1 MTNRRTAALL
11 LLAAF
16 AAGTVA
22 FIPAG
27 AVEGMANR
35 ALAPAARLQASG
47 TIWNGQGELQF
58 TRGAGMLSIPLSWRF
73 EPSWLIRLRLG
84 WRLESSSPAAS
95 GHVSMGLGLAS
106 LALRDTN
113 LATDAA
119 LWHRLSPAAM
129 LLGAGG
135 TYTLRIAGGES
146 VVVRRGEQ
154 PLIDGSAQLNAGNFA
169 LSTFAPRA
177 LGNYS
182 IKLNAQDSNV
192 SFTFLPAQG
201 ALQFDGSGALALSA
215 PRTFSFKGTASMSA
229 DLPPSVVN
237 AIKSAGAAQSD
248 GRVLIDV
255 KRNW

>member
-1 MTNRRTAALL
+1 
-11 LLAAF
+11 
-16 AAGTVA
+16 V
-22 FIPAG
+22 
-27 AVEGMANR
+27 ANR
-35 ALAPAARLQASG
+35 ALAPAAQLQTTG
-47 TIWNGQGELQF
+47 TVWRGRGELQI
-58 TRGAGMLSIPLSWRF
+58 TRGAGTLSIPLSWRF
-73 EPSWLIRLRLG
+73 EPSWLMRLRLG
-84 WRLESSSPAAS
+84 WHLESSSPVAS
-95 GHVSMGLGLAS
+95 GHASLGLGPGS
-106 LALRDTN
+106 LALRDTD

-135 TYTLRIAGGES
+135 TYTLRIAGDES
-146 VVVRRGEQ
+146 VVVRHGEQ
-154 PLIDGSAQLNAGNFA
+154 PLVDGSAQLNAGNFA

-182 IKLNAQDSNV
+182 IKLNARDGNV

-201 ALQFDGSGALALSA
+201 ALQFDGGGLLALSA
-215 PRTFSFKGTASMSA
+215 PLTFSFKGTASMSA
-229 DLPPSVVN
+229 DLPPPVAN